1 MLDNSK
7 LAEII
12 ESNNIQ
18 WKGNNREEI
27 EIFCQI
33 KKFQAYD
40 YQDAQKEAKQIS
52 FVNGEYLL
60 IKNNESQIKASYG
73 QYISYNE
80 ERQKF
85 EVKI

>member
-1 MLDNSK
+1 MDNEK
-7 LAEII
+7 LAQII
-12 ESNNIQ
+12 EGNSIQ
-18 WKGNNREEI
+18 WNGNNREEI

-52 FVNGEYLL
+52 FVNGEYLW
-60 IKNNESQIKASYG
+60 IKNNEAEIKASYG